1 MRRVL
6 ILGAGFGGLA
16 AAQALRTRLA
26 DPDEVVLVDRKSSYV
41 MGLRKWWALVGRST
55 LDEGRRDLATL
66 AARGIRFQRGTVE
79 SVDPANRSAVVGGK
93 QIEADAI
100 IIALGAQ
107 HDVDA
112 VPGLRQHAYNP
123 YDIEA
128 IPGLTQALR
137 DFRGGRLGIGIFGV
151 PYTCPPAPYELAMLL
166 REDHDRRG
174 VQAEVEVFTPQP
186 MSLPVLG
193 RENCST
199 VESLLES
206 RGVGFLP
213 SHRAVAVRPGEVEF
227 ATGRRSYDLLLG
239 IPPHRCPSV
248 LAEAGLTSESGW
260 VRVDLATMGTGFPG
274 VHAIGDAIEVPLAN
288 GMPLPKAGVFAEA
301 GAAVAVEAILAA
313 FAGNTSSH
321 RFTGEGYCYLEAGR
335 GEALEVRGDFLAAP
349 SPRVEV
355 APPSRE
361 RLQAKE
367 AFERERLDSWFS
379 A

>member
-16 AAQALRTRLA
+16 AARALRARMP
-26 DPDEVVLVDRKSSYV
+26 DEDEVVLVDRKSSYV

-66 AARGIRFQRGTVE
+66 ASGGIRFQQGTIE
-79 SVDPANRSAVVGGK
+79 AVDPVHRSATVDGARL
-93 QIEADAI
+93 EADAV

-107 HDVDA
+107 HNVDA
-112 VPGLRQHAYNP
+112 VPGLRQYAHNP
-123 YDIEA
+123 YDIEV
-128 IPGLTQALR
+128 IPALTAALR

-151 PYTCPPAPYELAMLL
+151 PYTCPPAPYELALLL
-166 REDHDRRG
+166 RENLDQRG
-174 VQAEVEVFTPQP
+174 VRAEVEVFSPQP

-193 RENCST
+193 QENCST
-199 VESLLES
+199 VEGLLES
-206 RGVGFLP
+206 RGVGFLA

-227 ATGRRSYDLLLG
+227 ATGPRSYDLLLG
-239 IPPHRCPSV
+239 IPPHRGPTV
-248 LAEAGLTSESGW
+248 LAEAGLTSDSGW
-260 VRVDLATMGTGFPG
+260 VRVDLATMGTAFAG

-288 GMPLPKAGVFAEA
+288 GMPLPKAGVFAET

-313 FAGNTSSH
+313 FAGQPSSR

-355 APPSRE
+355 APASRE

-367 AFERERLDSWFS
+367 AFERDRLHAWF
-379 A
+379 AA

>member
-16 AAQALRTRLA
+16 AAAALRSRL
-26 DPDEVVLVDRKSSYV
+26 PEQDEVVLVDRKASYV
-41 MGLRKWWALVGRST
+41 MGLRKWWALVGRGT
-55 LDEGRRDLATL
+55 LEEGRRDRTALAG
-66 AARGIRFQRGTVE
+66 RGIRFHQGTVE
-79 SVDPANRSAVVGGK
+79 AIDPAKRSAMVDGN

-107 HDVDA
+107 HDVDT

-123 YDIEA
+123 YEIEA

-166 REDHDRRG
+166 REDLDRRG
-174 VQAEVEVFTPQP
+174 VEAEVEVFSPQP

-193 RENCST
+193 QENCST

-206 RGVGFLP
+206 RGVGFRP
-213 SHRAVAVRPGEVEF
+213 SHRAVAVGPGEVQF
-227 ATGRRSYDLLLG
+227 VTGPRAYDLLLA
-239 IPPHRCPSV
+239 IPPHRCPTV

-260 VRVDLATMGTGFPG
+260 VRVDLATMGTAFAG
-274 VHAIGDAIEVPLAN
+274 VHAIGDAVEIPLAN
-288 GMPLPKAGVFAEA
+288 GMSLPKAGVFAEA
-301 GAAVAVEAILAA
+301 GATVAAEAILAA
-313 FAGNTSSH
+313 LDGRSSSN

-349 SPRVEV
+349 MPRVEV

-361 RLQAKE
+361 RLKAKE
-367 AFERERLDSWFS
+367 AFERDRLRSWF
-379 A
+379 AA

>member
-16 AAQALRTRLA
+16 AAQALRARLSA
-26 DPDEVVLVDRKSSYV
+26 EDEVVLVDRKSSYV

-55 LDEGRRDLATL
+55 LDEGRRHLATL
-66 AARGIRFQRGTVE
+66 TSGGIRFQQGTVE
-79 SVDPANRSAVVGGK
+79 AVDPAHRSATVDGAP
-93 QIEADAI
+93 IEADAL

-107 HDVDA
+107 HNVDA
-112 VPGLRQHAYNP
+112 APGLRQHAFNP

-128 IPGLTQALR
+128 IPGLIQALR
-137 DFRGGRLGIGIFGV
+137 DFKGGRLGIGIFGV

-166 REDHDRRG
+166 REDFDRRG
-174 VQAEVEVFTPQP
+174 VRAEVEVFSPQP

-193 RENCST
+193 QENCST

-206 RGVGFLP
+206 RGVSFLP

-227 ATGRRSYDLLLG
+227 ATGPRSYDLLLG
-239 IPPHRCPSV
+239 IPPHRCPTI
-248 LAEAGLTSESGW
+248 LAEAGLTSDGGW
-260 VRVDLATMGTGFPG
+260 LRVDLATMGTAFPG

-301 GAAVAVEAILAA
+301 GAAVAVEAILAT
-313 FAGNTSSH
+313 FAGRPSSH
-321 RFTGEGYCYLEAGR
+321 RFSGEGYCYLEAGR

-367 AFERERLDSWFS
+367 AFERERLNTWF
-379 A
+379 AA